1 MKKELKKIIAAL
13 LVISIVF
20 NAGIFVVQAKT
31 IQEGDRVAKKETI
44 TEVKE
49 LVDERT
55 ESSNTYL
62 LSDGSKMIDI

>member
-31 IQEGDRVAKKETI
+31 IQEGDRVAKKET
-44 TEVKE
+44 
-49 LVDERT
+49 
-55 ESSNTYL
+55 ESPNTYL
-62 LSDGSKMIDI
+62 LSAGSKRIDI